1 MTASADFLRTLYA
14 QPNSVTE
21 EFYERGVGSVFD
33 KEDDDLRLEC
43 WCWSGLTLR
52 EYTRIKQASAIASC
66 QVIDDAVL
74 ETAQVVK
81 SDTEFNKAVSPSLS
95 IIDLDVNK
103 LARFI
108 QVTSRQFRIFFIRQ
122 DDSHS
127 RLQISKE
134 VFAVLA
140 GELQLYPQLREFL
153 VDFKWKLRETEVG
166 PPRINFRPL
175 SSSPS
180 QMQDTSAGF
189 ECAYIV
195 RFIEFTNREGEFP
208 WSLRQYVV
216 YHKYS
221 PEEATHPST
230 WMLFGSSQR
239 TESCIKRYS
248 ASGKDMISGNPFELH
263 VLFLDIAIAS
273 WRPYL
278 IEFHDAIADLSEKAF
293 IMEIGKGDSFEQAYT
308 VDVQDYQSLKEIEDR
323 GSDVLLC
330 LDSTLDTVTTIR
342 ERYTSYPLA
351 RDGLKQ
357 EDIRTQDEML
367 FALEEQRKSIQYS
380 RKKVEALLSKAEH
393 TRALISSLLDRL
405 NGHNLDQQMVALQSL
420 QRQAQDEN
428 AIMRELAE
436 QGSRDSASVRILTIL
451 TLIYLPCTVVSSF
464 YSTQFVDKDKSADG
478 QMKMKYAD
486 NAWLFFAVSIPLT
499 FFTIMVWYSWA
510 NSRALYRAVVL
521 KHDEGTAK
529 IRKRVKGFNFLGKSS
544 GLPR

>member
-1 MTASADFLRTLYA
+1 
-14 QPNSVTE
+14 
-21 EFYERGVGSVFD
+21 
-33 KEDDDLRLEC
+33 
-43 WCWSGLTLR
+43 
-52 EYTRIKQASAIASC
+52 
-66 QVIDDAVL
+66 
-74 ETAQVVK
+74 
-81 SDTEFNKAVSPSLS
+81 
-95 IIDLDVNK
+95 
-103 LARFI
+103 
-108 QVTSRQFRIFFIRQ
+108 
-122 DDSHS
+122 
-127 RLQISKE
+127 
-134 VFAVLA
+134 
-140 GELQLYPQLREFL
+140 
-153 VDFKWKLRETEVG
+153 
-166 PPRINFRPL
+166 
-175 SSSPS
+175 
-180 QMQDTSAGF
+180 
-189 ECAYIV
+189 
-195 RFIEFTNREGEFP
+195 
-208 WSLRQYVV
+208 
-216 YHKYS
+216 
-221 PEEATHPST
+221 
-230 WMLFGSSQR
+230 
-239 TESCIKRYS
+239 
-248 ASGKDMISGNPFELH
+248 
-263 VLFLDIAIAS
+263 
-273 WRPYL
+273 
-278 IEFHDAIADLSEKAF
+278 
-293 IMEIGKGDSFEQAYT
+293 MEIGKGDSFEQAYT

-436 QGSRDSASVRILTIL
+436 QGSRDSAS
-451 TLIYLPCTVVSSF
+451 SF

-529 IRKRVKGFNFLGKSS
+529 IRKRVKSFNFLGKSS